1 MSAKETLQSI
11 IEDFDLEKFETFF
24 REKNNLLS
32 FPNERLFLGDDN
44 LTDGVKLAEGNLEDG
59 NLIICVF
66 KSLKELSE
74 RSSKKD
80 QYALG
85 KKVLKEH
92 QTDSGIFIFYDN
104 KGRFRFS
111 LIYTNYSGTHRDFST
126 FKRFT
131 YFVSKEQTNKT
142 FLKQIGDG
150 DLSTIANIK
159 EAFSV
164 DKVTKEFYT
173 DIANWYFWAVRNT
186 TFPPKAE
193 EENGRNIV
201 IIRLITRMIFIWF
214 MKERGLISREFF
226 NSESVSELIND
237 LSNNES
243 SYYKAILQNLF
254 FATLNTK
261 IEDRKFRFQLSNHGY
276 NRDYMDHTV
285 YRYEKYFKNKDKAFS
300 LFKEIPFLNGGLFD
314 CLDRRIREN
323 GKNVEIRID
332 GFSDK
337 EVGLSVPNFL
347 FFASERVIDLNEEY
361 GTKNKK
367 YKVSGL
373 LNILSSYNFTID
385 ENVPIDQE
393 VALDPEL
400 LGKVFENLLAS
411 YNPETATTARKAT
424 GSYYTPREIVDY
436 MVLESLKNYFKAHLE
451 SIDSIDVK
459 LENLFS
465 IEETENPFNSVETEK
480 IISLIDDLRIV
491 DPAVGSGAFPMGI
504 LNKLVFVLS
513 KLDPDNELW
522 KKTQLDGVDK
532 SITEPVLKNKIKE
545 QVKKQFR
552 EKNFDY
558 GRKLYL
564 IQKCIYGVDV
574 QQIAVEIAKLR
585 FFISLLVD
593 EKIDKDKYNQ
603 GIEPL
608 PNLSFKIMQGDS
620 LISEFMGIDLDK
632 DAEQDN
638 QELFEDEINKLIK
651 DFRDKKNE
659 FQNESDKAKKDSLM
673 NDINS
678 LIINIFKT
686 KLRTERKG
694 YSYKIKG
701 IEENYSRLPD
711 AKTRNELIEKEN
723 QALYT
728 KEGFYLDSVEKQ
740 LKEFTEGQK
749 KKSFFAWKLYFAEV
763 FEEKGGFDIV
773 IGNPPYIGEKN
784 HKDMFEPVKKSE
796 LGRFYLGKMDY
807 FYFFFHKA
815 LDIARENGIIAFITT
830 NYYITATGARK
841 LRQDFKKRAIIKH
854 LINFNE
860 LKIFESALGQ
870 HNMITILKKGQNEN
884 EIAKTCITKRK
895 GFIDAEIVKQIL
907 SGKDT
912 ETQYYEVRQKELYDG
927 EENYI
932 RITGVE
938 NSDVA
943 SDPIQKILDKVK
955 LQSVPLGSICNV
967 NQGIVTGADKVSQK
981 HIEKYNI
988 NANVGDGIFVLSN
1001 EEVKKLNLT
1010 PDEKEILKPWFK
1022 NSDIF
1027 RWETLLSTTE
1037 KLIYA
1042 DKRLRNLEGNKLK
1055 EHLQRFKKILDDSTV
1070 NSPYLHR
1077 PRDINFDSKKIVAP
1091 QRSPRNTFGYNE
1103 IRWYASADVYFITEK
1118 DKSISLKY
1126 VLALL
1131 NSKLY
1136 YVWLYY
1142 RGKRK
1147 GESLELYQ
1155 KPLSEVPIKKILK
1168 SAQRPFIEVVDEILA
1183 AKKQNHQADISA
1195 LEREIDNLV
1204 YKLYDL
1210 TPAEINI
1217 IENNIE
1223 KGGIKIIEVN

>member
-32 FPNERLFLGDDN
+32 FPNERLYLGDDN

-85 KKVLKEH
+85 KKVLKDH

-111 LIYTNYSGTHRDFST
+111 LIYTNYLGTHRDFST

-436 MVLESLKNYFKAHLE
+436 MVSESLKNYFKAHFDGV
-451 SIDSIDVK
+451 DSIDEK

-480 IISLIDDLRIV
+480 FISLIDDLRIV

-532 SITEPVLKNKIKE
+532 SITDPVLKNKIKE

-620 LISEFMGIDLDK
+620 LISEFMGVDLDK
-632 DAEQDN
+632 DAEQDDE
-638 QELFEDEINKLIK
+638 ELFEDEINKLIK

-673 NDINS
+673 NDINN
-678 LIINIFKT
+678 LIINIFET
-686 KLRTERKG
+686 KLRTKKKG
-694 YSYKIKG
+694 YLDKIKK
-701 IEENYSRLPD
+701 IVEKYSRLPD
-711 AKTRNELIEKEN
+711 AKTRNESIKKEK
-723 QALYT
+723 QDLYT
-728 KEGFYLDSVEKQ
+728 KEGFDLDSAEKQ

-749 KKSFFAWKLYFAEV
+749 KKPFFAWKLYFAEV

-796 LGRFYLGKMDY
+796 LNQFYLGKMDY

-912 ETQYYEVRQKELYDG
+912 ETQYYEVKQKDLYDG

-1027 RWETLLSTTE
+1027 RWGTLLSTTE

-1042 DKRLRNLEGNKLK
+1042 DKRLRNLDGNKLK
-1055 EHLQRFKKILDDSTV
+1055 EHLEKFKKILDDSTV

-1077 PRDINFDSKKIVAP
+1077 PRDINFDSPKIVAP
-1091 QRSPRNTFGYNE
+1091 QRSPKNTFGYNE
-1103 IRWYASADVYFITEK
+1103 VPWYAASDVFFITQK
-1118 DKSISLKY
+1118 DENVSLKY
-1126 VLALL
+1126 ILALL

-1136 YVWLYY
+1136 YLWLYY

-1147 GESLELYQ
+1147 GEILELIA
-1155 KPLSEVPIKKILK
+1155 KPLSEIPIKKIAK
-1168 SAQRPFIEVVDEILA
+1168 EDQQPFIDLVDKILA
-1183 AKKQNHQADISA
+1183 ITKDDDYLENPVKQEMVKEY
-1195 LEREIDNLV
+1195 ERQIDQMV

-1210 TPAEINI
+1210 TE
-1217 IENNIE
+1217 EE
-1223 KGGIKIIEVN
+1223 IKIVEGGN